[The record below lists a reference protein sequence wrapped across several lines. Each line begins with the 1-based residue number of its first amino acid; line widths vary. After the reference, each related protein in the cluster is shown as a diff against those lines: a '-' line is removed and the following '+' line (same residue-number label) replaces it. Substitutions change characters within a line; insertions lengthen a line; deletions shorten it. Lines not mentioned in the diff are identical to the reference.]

1 MGRAPTIL
9 DVAARAGV
17 SKSLV
22 SLVMRGSPHVSEER
36 RQRVLE
42 AARELGYR
50 PNAMARSLVR
60 QRTYVLGVVVS
71 DLRNPFHCELIDAVE
86 ASALAAQYRALF
98 NNASRDAER
107 EGIAIDTFLQLR
119 VDGLILAG
127 PVVDEQRIVEA
138 AREVPVV
145 LLTRHTKIDGVDS
158 VANHDFRGAS
168 MAVDHLVSL
177 GHRRIAHIDGGR
189 GAGATRRKMGFL
201 RSMRRHGLA
210 DQAIIVSGAYTEASG
225 ADGVAEILRQGPP
238 PTAIFAA
245 NDITAVGALHALED
259 RGLRVPEDVSLVG
272 YDNTTIAALRHIDLT
287 TIDQPKTEMAEHAVR
302 LLVERLDGGRTTT
315 EHIVVD
321 PTLVIRGST
330 GPVS

>member
-1 MGRAPTIL
+1 MARAPTIL

-22 SLVMRGSPHVSEER
+22 SLVMRGSPHVSDER
-36 RQRVLE
+36 RARVLE

-71 DLRNPFHCELIDAVE
+71 DLRNPFHCELIDVVE
-86 ASALAAQYRALF
+86 AAALAADYRALF
-98 NNASRDAER
+98 TSGSRDAER
-107 EGIAIDTFLQLR
+107 EGIAIDTLLQLR

-138 AREVPVV
+138 SREVPVV
-145 LLTRHTKIDGVDS
+145 LLTRHTKAEGIDS
-158 VANHDFRGAS
+158 VANHDFRGAT
-168 MAVDHLVSL
+168 MVVDHLVSL

-189 GAGATRRKMGFL
+189 GAGAKRRRLGFL
-201 RSMRRHGLA
+201 AAMRRHGLA
-210 DQAIIVSGAYTEASG
+210 DEAVVVSGAYTEDSG
-225 ADGVAEILRQGPP
+225 AAGVERILAAGPP
-238 PTAIFAA
+238 PTAVFAA

-272 YDNTTIAALRHIDLT
+272 YDNTAIARLRHIDLT
-287 TIDQPKTEMAEHAVR
+287 TVDQPKQEMAGHAVR
-302 LLVERLDGGRTTT
+302 LLVERLDEGRTST

-321 PTLVIRGST
+321 PTLVVRGST
-330 GPVS
+330 GPVR

>member
-1 MGRAPTIL
+1 MGRAPTIR

-22 SLVMRGSPHVSEER
+22 SLVMRGSPHVSDER
-36 RQRVLE
+36 RSRVLE

-71 DLRNPFHCELIDAVE
+71 DLRNPFHCELIDVVE
-86 ASALAAQYRALF
+86 AAALSADYRALF
-98 NNASRDAER
+98 NSGSRDAAR
-107 EGIAIDTFLQLR
+107 EGIAIDTLLQLR
-119 VDGLILAG
+119 VDGLILTG

-145 LLTRHTKIDGVDS
+145 LLTRHTKLEGVDS

-168 MAVDHLVSL
+168 MVVDHLVAL

-189 GAGATRRKMGFL
+189 GAGAKRRRMGFL

-210 DQAIIVSGAYTEASG
+210 ANALVVAGAYTEDSG
-225 ADGVAEILRQGPP
+225 AEGVEKILAQGPP

-272 YDNTTIAALRHIDLT
+272 YDNTAIAALRHIDLT
-287 TIDQPKTEMAEHAVR
+287 TVDQPKAEMADHAIR

-315 EHIVVD
+315 QHIVVD
-321 PTLVIRGST
+321 PTLVVRGSS
-330 GPVS
+330 GPVG